1 MHRLRLAEL
10 VVERVRVRAA
20 FGREEELREDSVGSR
35 GVHGV
40 GLIALWRLAVQSFGL
55 PAVRLCGQK
64 TFLCARRPAGY
75 DSTPMRTR
83 PSRRPG
89 VVNILLAA
97 ILMAGAHDARAACN
111 LIPGTARTFGAV
123 VGATNR
129 PFAAP
134 GERVELRLRD
144 CDASSGFLPA
154 GNDHVVTL
162 LWKPMSGAN
171 LRAVVLAAD
180 CGPIDL
186 TPCSNAPGVVSA
198 TCVTATPGGLQT
210 RLDVDQ
216 GDRRFSFGFPDT
228 DAILA
233 PDADDVTLAGP
244 VAIGI
249 TAAGAPP
256 ACGLATGTCA
266 AQGGLLACVDA
277 LYANDGA
284 CGSAVPDARFTHFT
298 ALPPP
303 NDFQAD
309 CFREGPPCTATATET
324 RAAIDAAGNL
334 LIPMGWGGVLVQDG
348 GVPVPRL
355 IRTRFGSPLP
365 FTIPAQVFL
374 RSFTPEGGL
383 LPPILEPQL
392 DPTVA
397 APDVVTFFGSVD
409 APYTIISVA
418 RRHGTCAGGDEAGAR
433 CTTDVDCK
441 GGTCATSCVDAPGTA
456 CTTDAQCSSGA
467 CGRLFDFAPL
477 VASGSPVVLPRAVPR
492 FCQLPPHGT
501 CTGPGDCAGVGN
513 ACVAYAFE
521 ATTPVPL
528 DGLAASQTA
537 RTFTISESID
547 GVDRNGDGDATDSVM
562 TFRDR
567 STGVSDVLGA
577 PIGCGIPV
585 VPGVPEGRAA
595 VRVHQPPFS
604 FPAVSVES
612 DVLAF
617 LESESGQLACDQD
630 GDADV
635 ADGIL
640 RVFRLGA
647 GETTIMTPRAIDLAP
662 RIDGAPLKVSGGR
675 VYVRTGEADMAPQN
689 VVRASEAFGGGDST
703 MPMGFV
709 ASRSPASISGDGRL
723 VVFSSYASDHIA
735 PGLDTGEQ
743 DVFVRDVAT
752 GTTVRVSDKFDGT
765 TVFGLAAEAS
775 ISRNGRYVAFSSDKC
790 DLLPVADD
798 FPCNNDDI
806 FIRDLVTGTSE
817 LGSVAADGTFP
828 NHESKTPVLSADGRF
843 LAYISKASDIV
854 PGDTNGSGP
863 DIFVRDRC
871 VADGVAVPGCTPSN
885 ELVSKSTGGI
895 QDPSPAFGPPEIVM
909 SADGRFVAWVSFRNF
924 VTNTPDPNIQHVWLR
939 DRLLGTTTKV
949 LRAFDGGE
957 LDEIVGSVNGISDD
971 GRFVAYQA
979 FATNLIAPGK
989 DTNNQRDIFVTDRL
1003 LGLNERV
1010 NVSSDGAQATGITVA
1025 APPHALSADGRF
1037 VTFYAF
1043 SSPLPGTVG
1052 WGYVR
1057 DRASGTTITVD
1068 GAADGTPSNATT
1080 FGVGPMLISADGRTV
1095 VFRSDATNLLG
1106 PGGDGNADYDVFVR
1120 AANTADPNGIDPL
1133 LFPNGALDDT
1143 VLEVVDPM
1151 TGAVTTHCPAG
1162 DVSVAG
1168 DVAVY
1173 LRPESAGFTPA
1184 CPALDV
1190 NGDLNGDGDDDD
1202 EVVQLVQGDADTQS
1216 LGLAATAAVAS
1227 PEIVAA
1233 LVPEAG
1239 QSNTDLNDDD
1249 DEEDTVLHVF
1259 TLTGGTWDNVKLA
1272 ADALAASKNR
1282 VAFITPE
1289 AAQGDGSLNGDG
1301 DVTDRVA
1308 HRYDLG
1314 RLQRTRSLGHAVVDL
1329 VLGDPAG
1336 TLCEGIPT
1344 PRHLVAFRSPESAQG
1359 GLIRNDDG
1367 DTLDDMLVVYDFE
1380 SDTVVEVGQE
1390 VRQSVTPCRLEA
1402 CDPRTPYRVN
1412 GGEVRFLTLET
1423 EQNQDLD
1430 GNGSIGGL
1438 VLQSFDFCT
1447 GIVRVIGAVDPGSK
1461 SDPLAI
1467 VDDSQVFSTPAGR
1480 CAADPALSCSEES
1493 DCDAGSFCNVV
1504 TGRCTLTTPATC
1516 RATSDC
1522 PSTSVCVPQ
1531 RVTVGAPV
1539 RDLDDDGAP
1548 DAFDNCPTAPNPL
1561 QTDED
1566 FDGVGDACDATSN
1579 LGCASEPRDDCRS
1592 PVVALKS
1599 PLAIKNVDVATKDK
1613 ITWKWVSGAATTA
1626 AELGNPMTTDDYR
1639 VCIYAGTPGERIAEV
1654 GIPAGGTC
1662 GDKPCW
1668 KALGKPAGAAGFTY
1682 TSKTLGKL
1690 QLKPGIDG
1698 KAKIAFVG
1706 KGPGS
1711 EPPALP
1717 VTAFPMRVQLT
1728 GAGRCWETIYA
1739 AGSVSKNEP
1748 EQLKAK
1754 GPLPGP

>member
-1 MHRLRLAEL
+1 MRARLTGWPC
-10 VVERVRVRAA
+10 A
-20 FGREEELREDSVGSR
+20 FGVFLL
-35 GVHGV
+35 
-40 GLIALWRLAVQSFGL
+40 GLA
-55 PAVRLCGQK
+55 
-64 TFLCARRPAGY
+64 
-75 DSTPMRTR
+75 
-83 PSRRPG
+83 
-89 VVNILLAA
+89 
-97 ILMAGAHDARAACN
+97 MAGAQDARAACN
-111 LIPGTARTFGAV
+111 LIPGTARTFGATL
-123 VGATNR
+123 GATNR

-154 GNDHVVTL
+154 GTDHVVTL
-162 LWKPMSGAN
+162 LFKPTSGAN
-171 LRAVVLAAD
+171 LRAVVVAAD
-180 CGPIDL
+180 CGPIDM
-186 TPCSNAPGVVSA
+186 TACSNAPNVVSA
-198 TCVTATPGGLQT
+198 TCIQATPATLQT
-210 RLDVDQ
+210 RIDVDQ
-216 GDRRFSFGFPDT
+216 GDRRLSFAFPDT

-244 VAIGI
+244 VAIGV

-266 AQGGLLACVDA
+266 TQSGLLACVDA

-284 CGSAVPDARFTHFT
+284 CGSAALDARFTHFT

-365 FTIPAQVFL
+365 FTIPGQVFL

-441 GGTCATSCVDAPGTA
+441 GGACATSCVDAPATP
-456 CTTDAQCSSGA
+456 CTTDGQCPSGA
-467 CGRLFDFAPL
+467 CGRLFDFGPL
-477 VASGSPVVLPRAVPR
+477 VAGGAPVVLPRAVPR
-492 FCQLPPHGT
+492 FCQLPPHAT
-501 CTGPGDCAGVGN
+501 CAGPGDCAGVGN

-547 GVDRNGDGDATDSVM
+547 GIDRNGDGDTTDSVM
-562 TFRDR
+562 TLRDR
-567 STGVSDVLGA
+567 STGVSDLLGA
-577 PIGCGIPV
+577 AAGCGIP
-585 VPGVPEGRAA
+585 GSPEGRAA
-595 VRVHQPPFS
+595 VRVQQPPFS
-604 FPAVSVES
+604 FPAVSVED

-617 LESESGQLACDQD
+617 LESESGQLACDQND
-630 GDADV
+630 DDDV

-647 GETTIMTPRAIDLAP
+647 GETPIMIPRAIDVAP
-662 RIDGAPLKVSGGR
+662 RIDGSPLKVSNGR
-675 VYVRTGEADMAPQN
+675 VYVRTGEADMATHD

-709 ASRSPASISGDGRL
+709 ASRSPASVSGDGSL
-723 VVFSSYASDHIA
+723 VVFSSYASDHVA

-765 TVFGLAAEAS
+765 TVFGLAGDQGAD
-775 ISRNGRYVAFSSDKC
+775 ISRNGRYVAFNSEKC
-790 DLLPVADD
+790 SLLPVADD
-798 FPCNNDDI
+798 FPCNIDDI
-806 FIRDLVTGTSE
+806 FVRDLVSGTSE

-828 NHESKTPVLSADGRF
+828 NNESRNPVLSADGRF
-843 LAYISKASDIV
+843 LAYVSKASDIV
-854 PGDTNGSGP
+854 AGDTNGSGP

-871 VADGVAVPGCTPSN
+871 VADGVAVPGCTPTT
-885 ELVSKSTGGI
+885 ELVSKSTGGV

-909 SADGRFVAWVSFRNF
+909 SADGRFVAWVSFWNF
-924 VTNTPDPNIQHVWLR
+924 VTNTADPNIQHVWLR
-939 DRLLGTTTKV
+939 DRLLGTTSKV

-957 LDEIVGSVNGISDD
+957 LDDIVGNVVGISDD
-971 GRFVAYQA
+971 GRYLAYQA
-979 FATNLIAPGK
+979 FTTNLIAPGK
-989 DTNNQRDIFVTDRL
+989 DTNSQRDIFVTDRL
-1003 LGLNERV
+1003 LGVNERV
-1010 NVSSDGAQATGITVA
+1010 NVTSDGLQSTGITAA

-1037 VTFYAF
+1037 VSFYAF
-1043 SSPLPGTVG
+1043 STPLPGTVG

-1068 GAADGTPSNATT
+1068 GLADGTPSNATN
-1080 FGVGPMLISADGRTV
+1080 FGVGPVLISADGRTV

-1106 PGGDGNADYDVFVR
+1106 PGGDGNADFDVFVR
-1120 AANTADPNGIDPL
+1120 AADAADPNGIDPL

-1143 VLEVVDPM
+1143 VLEVVDAM
-1151 TGAVTTHCPAG
+1151 TGSVTTHCPAG

-1173 LRPESAGFTPA
+1173 LRPESAVGTPA
-1184 CPALDV
+1184 CP
-1190 NGDLNGDGDDDD
+1190 GGSLNGDGDLDD
-1202 EVVQLVQGDADTQS
+1202 EVVQLVEGAGPTQS
-1216 LGLAATAAVAS
+1216 LGLAVTTAVAS
-1227 PEIVAA
+1227 PAIVAA

-1239 QSNTDLNDDD
+1239 QNAILNADGDTD
-1249 DEEDTVLHVF
+1249 DTVLHVF
-1259 TLTGGTWDNVKLA
+1259 TLAGGTWANVGQA
-1272 ADALAASKNR
+1272 ADALAASGDR
-1282 VAFITPE
+1282 VAFVTPE
-1289 AAQGDGSLNGDG
+1289 AAQDDGSLNGDG
-1301 DVTDRVA
+1301 DTTDRVA
-1308 HRYDLG
+1308 QVYDAATAT
-1314 RLQRTRSLGHAVVDL
+1314 TRNVGQSVADF
-1329 VLGDPAG
+1329 VLGNATG
-1336 TLCEGIPT
+1336 TVCGT
-1344 PRHLVAFRSPESAQG
+1344 RHLLAIRSPESAQG
-1359 GLIRNDDG
+1359 ATVRNGDG
-1367 DTLDDMLVVYDFE
+1367 DVLDDVLVVYDFE
-1380 SDTVVEVGQE
+1380 TDTVVDVGQA
-1390 VRQSVTPCRLEA
+1390 VTPCRLEA
-1402 CDPRTPYRVN
+1402 CDPSTPYRVN
-1412 GGEVRFLTLET
+1412 GGEVRFLTFET
-1423 EQNQDLD
+1423 EQSQDLD

-1438 VLQSFDFCT
+1438 VLQSFDACT
-1447 GIVRVIGAVDPGSK
+1447 GVVRVIGAVDPDSK

-1480 CAADPALSCSEES
+1480 CAADPAIPCSAEA

-1504 TGRCTLTTPATC
+1504 TSQCTLTTPATC
-1516 RATSDC
+1516 RTTGDC
-1522 PSTSVCVPQ
+1522 PSTSTCVPQ

-1548 DAFDNCPTAPNPL
+1548 DAFDNCPAAPNPL
-1561 QTDED
+1561 QADAD
-1566 FDGVGDACDATSN
+1566 FDGVGDACDAATIPV
-1579 LGCASEPRDDCRS
+1579 CAPEPRSDCRT
-1592 PVVALKS
+1592 PVAALKS
-1599 PLAIKNVDVATKDK
+1599 PLVISDAAVATKDK

-1626 AELGNPMTTDDYR
+1626 ADLGNPVTTDDYR
-1639 VCIYAGTPGERIAEV
+1639 LCVYGGTPGSPIAQV
-1654 GIPAGGTC
+1654 DLPAGGTC
-1662 GDKPCW
+1662 AGKPCW
-1668 KALGKPAGAAGFTY
+1668 KALGSPAGAKGFKY
-1682 TSKTLGKL
+1682 ASKTLGTL
-1690 QLKPGIDG
+1690 SLKPGLAG
-1698 KAKIAFVG
+1698 KAKITFVG
-1706 KGPGS
+1706 KGPVFQ
-1711 EPPALP
+1711 PPALP
-1717 VTAFPMRVQLT
+1717 AQLPLRVQLT

-1739 AGSVSKNEP
+1739 PAGVSVNGP
-1748 EQLKAK
+1748 TQLKAK
-1754 GPLPGP
+1754 GPPPGP